1 MFEYMNSARTSHHS
15 FNWYMKK
22 AAPLK
27 IRGATF
33 YHSRHSSVMSS
44 SDSRP
49 AIRAAI
55 SINS

>member
-1 MFEYMNSARTSHHS
+1 MFKYMNSARTSHHS
-15 FNWYMKK
+15 FNWCMKK
-22 AAPLK
+22 VAPLV

-49 AIRAAI
+49 AIRAAV

>member
-1 MFEYMNSARTSHHS
+1 MLKYMNSAQTSHHS
-15 FNWYMKK
+15 FNWCMKK
-22 AAPLK
+22 VAPLI
-27 IRGATF
+27 IRDATF

-49 AIRAAI
+49 AILAAV